1 MRQDGTICLDEHRLR
16 GVARAPH
23 RGETRNRLGSDQ
35 PQRDPSLV
43 ARRFVLQDALA
54 PVVFALVRLHLI
66 GRSEDEAAVLAN
78 AMEVVGVVGEFAP
91 IVLAFLGKKTDKVNN
106 RHLREFITNVY
117 TPGTSNTRNKSAYI
131 KTVR

>member
-1 MRQDGTICLDEHRLR
+1 M
-16 GVARAPH
+16 
-23 RGETRNRLGSDQ
+23 
-35 PQRDPSLV
+35 

-91 IVLAFLGKKTDKVNN
+91 IVLAFLGKKN
-106 RHLREFITNVY
+106 R
-117 TPGTSNTRNKSAYI
+117 
-131 KTVR
+131 